1 LDDRFTKLARRG
13 GPEDRPG
20 ASLLQIVLALSRWTR
35 PMAALDT
42 FFRKI
47 PQVRPGSARA
57 YLLAVALVALAT
69 IVRLAPGELFK
80 GVQFI
85 TYFPAVILI
94 SLICGMAAG
103 WLGVVLS
110 ALAAWGFVYSPAFG
124 LSDSFSVAFF
134 GAVATIDVLIIG
146 ALRNAV
152 ANVRRLNRMTEIN
165 EQKFRSIVESSPE
178 AMVIVDVNGTI
189 ALVNAQT
196 EAMFG
201 YRREE
206 LVGRPVETLVP
217 KRLAERHRRNVARF
231 AGEARARPMG
241 AGIDLY
247 ALRKDGTEFPVEIS
261 LSPLH
266 TPEGMLVSSV
276 IRDITARRQI
286 ENELSGARQKEH
298 AASRAKTAFLSNM
311 SHELRTPLN
320 AVIGFAQ
327 LLEADRSG
335 ALSPKQREYAG
346 FIHQGGHHLLQLVN
360 EVLDLSTI
368 EAGRLNLS
376 IAPVAAH
383 EALTVVQRGLMP
395 LAVKAGVELI
405 LRPTDGLADTL
416 ADKVRL
422 HQCLTN
428 LVSNAIKYNRPGG
441 SVILEASSAPGGC
454 IRYSVADT
462 GVGIPTERQSQLFQ
476 PFQRLGAEH
485 THVEGT
491 GLGLAL
497 TQRLVE
503 AMGGRM
509 GFTSEPGRG
518 SRFWIDLPAQ
528 AASAAPAEAEEGSK
542 RPPVEIGPGSHS
554 ALYVE
559 DNAMSARLIEAVL
572 AAMPDFTVFGAAT
585 GQEGIALAIERRPD
599 VILLDIDLPDMN
611 GYEVLARLREMP
623 ETRDIPVLAL
633 TAAALPGDVTNGL
646 AAGFFRYLTKPLDAA
661 AFHAAIRDALAEA
674 VAA

>member
-1 LDDRFTKLARRG
+1 
-13 GPEDRPG
+13 
-20 ASLLQIVLALSRWTR
+20 V
-35 PMAALDT
+35 AALDT

-47 PQVRPGSARA
+47 PQVRPGSAKA
-57 YLLAVALVALAT
+57 YLLAMALVTLAT
-69 IVRLAPGELFK
+69 IVRLAPGDLFK

-85 TYFPAVILI
+85 TFFPAVILI

-103 WLGVVLS
+103 WLGVILS
-110 ALAAWGFVYSPAFG
+110 ALSAWGFVYTPAFG
-124 LSDSFSVAFF
+124 LADSFSVAFF
-134 GAVATIDVLIIG
+134 VAVATVDVLIIG

-152 ANVRRLNRMTEIN
+152 ANVRRLNRIMEIN
-165 EQKFRSIVESSPE
+165 EQKFRGIVESSPE
-178 AMVIVDVNGTI
+178 AMVIIDANGTI
-189 ALVNAQT
+189 ALVNAQA

-201 YRREE
+201 YQRNE
-206 LVGRPVETLVP
+206 LTGRPIEMLVP
-217 KRLAERHRRNVARF
+217 KRLTERHRQNVARF
-231 AGEARARPMG
+231 AGEARTRPMG
-241 AGIDLY
+241 AGIDPY

-266 TPEGMLVSSV
+266 TPEGLFVSSV

-286 ENELSGARQKEH
+286 ESELSRARQIEH

-327 LLEADRSG
+327 LLETGQAG
-335 ALSPKQREYAG
+335 PLTAKQRDYVDY
-346 FIHQGGHHLLQLVN
+346 IHQGGHHLLQLVN

-368 EAGRLNLS
+368 EAGRLKLS
-376 IAPVAAH
+376 IEPIGAR
-383 EALTVVQRGLMP
+383 EALALVQRGLMP
-395 LAVKAGVELI
+395 LAAKAGVELI
-405 LRPTDGLADTL
+405 LRPTDGLADAL

-441 SVILEASSAPGGC
+441 TVILDARTVPDGR
-454 IRYSVADT
+454 IQYSVTDT
-462 GVGIPTERQSQLFQ
+462 GGGIPKERQNELFQ

-503 AMGGRM
+503 AMGGTVD
-509 GFTSEPGRG
+509 FSSEPGRG
-518 SRFWIDLPAQ
+518 SRFWIELPLQ
-528 AASAAPAEAEEGSK
+528 AAGTAAAAPSEPAPKLPPAEVGGS
-542 RPPVEIGPGSHS
+542 RHS
-554 ALYVE
+554 LLYIE
-559 DNAMSARLIEAVL
+559 DNATSLRLIEAILSATPNL
-572 AAMPDFTVFGAAT
+572 ALVSAAT
-585 GQEGIALAIERRPD
+585 AQEGIALAIERRPD
-599 VILLDIDLPDMN
+599 VILLDINLPGMN
-611 GYEVLARLREMP
+611 GYEVLARLKETP

-633 TAAALPGDVTNGL
+633 TAAALPGDVANGI

-674 VAA
+674 VTA

>member
-1 LDDRFTKLARRG
+1 
-13 GPEDRPG
+13 
-20 ASLLQIVLALSRWTR
+20 
-35 PMAALDT
+35 MAAIDA
-42 FFRKI
+42 FFHKI

-69 IVRLAPGELFK
+69 ILRLAPGELFK

-85 TYFPAVILI
+85 TFFPAVILI
-94 SLICGMAAG
+94 SFIGGMAAG

-110 ALAAWGFVYSPAFG
+110 ALSAWGLVYTPAFG
-124 LSDSFSVAFF
+124 LSNSFSVAFF
-134 GAVATIDVLIIG
+134 LAVASVDVLIIG

-152 ANVRRLNRMTEIN
+152 AKVRRLNRTMEIS
-165 EQKFRSIVESSPE
+165 EQKFRAIVESSPE
-178 AMVIVDVNGTI
+178 AMVIVDANGTI

-196 EAMFG
+196 ETVFG

-217 KRLAERHRRNVARF
+217 KRLAERHRQNVARF
-231 AGEARARPMG
+231 VGEARTRPMG
-241 AGIDLY
+241 AGTDLY

-266 TPEGMLVSSV
+266 TQEGLFVSSV

-286 ENELSGARQKEH
+286 ETELSRARQIEH

-327 LLEADRSG
+327 LLEADQSA
-335 ALSPKQREYAG
+335 ALNSKQREYAG
-346 FIHQGGHHLLQLVN
+346 YIHQGGHHLLQLVN

-368 EAGRLNLS
+368 EAGRLKLS
-376 IAPVAAH
+376 IEPIDAR
-383 EALTVVQRGLMP
+383 EALEPVQRGLMS
-395 LAVKAGVELI
+395 LAEKAGVTLT
-405 LRPTDGLADTL
+405 LRPTEGLPATL
-416 ADKVRL
+416 ADRLRL

-428 LVSNAIKYNRPGG
+428 LVSNAIKYNRIGG
-441 SVILEASSAPGGC
+441 TVSLDARSIPDGR
-454 IRYSVADT
+454 IQYSVTDT
-462 GVGIPTERQSQLFQ
+462 GLGIPKERQSQLFQ

-503 AMGGRM
+503 AMGGTI
-509 GFTSEPGRG
+509 GFSSKPGVG

-528 AASAAPAEAEEGSK
+528 TAKAAAAGAEEETRK
-542 RPPVEIGPGSHS
+542 APIEIGPGRHS
-554 ALYVE
+554 LLYVE
-559 DNAMSARLIEAVL
+559 DNAMSARLIEAIL
-572 AAMPDFTVFGAAT
+572 ATMPNFTVFGAAT
-585 GQEGIALAIERRPD
+585 APEGLALAVNHRPD
-599 VILLDIDLPDMN
+599 VILLDIHLPGMS
-611 GYEVLARLREMP
+611 GYEALARLKAMP

-633 TAAALPGDVTNGL
+633 TAAALPGDVANGL
-646 AAGFFRYLTKPLDAA
+646 TAGFFRYLTKPIDTA
-661 AFHAAIRDALAEA
+661 AFLAAIRDALAEA
-674 VAA
+674 MAA